1 MPLVVVEVP
10 VVLDNLLI
18 NLVEI
23 RSLGL
28 VVMAEHLLFQDL
40 QYYMQVEVVAVLLVL
55 VLDSGAVPVQAVG
68 DLVGMMMD
76 PKKLQLQEPTTKEV
90 AAAVQDH
97 MVATTLVRPE
107 ERELLLSD
115 IEFHK
120 IYNSSHQRV
129 NGGIAL

>member
-120 IYNSSHQRV
+120 IYTSS
-129 NGGIAL
+129 

>member
-1 MPLVVVEVP
+1 MVALIQRVISAVVVEVP

-120 IYNSSHQRV
+120 IYTSS
-129 NGGIAL
+129 